1 MIVNICQMFTSVLF
15 KCNSRSNIVPGVLD
29 VLPYPHRH
37 PIRRHCVSPILG
49 MGKPNTGRLSNFL
62 KATELVK
69 SRARVQTQAVQQQSC
84 AANPPD
90 SWLEAWT
97 CTAFGGSRERGWQE
111 LSKP

>member
-62 KATELVK
+62 KATKLLHRKQE
-69 SRARVQTQAVQQQSC
+69 
-84 AANPPD
+84 NWD
-90 SWLEAWT
+90 SNIDRFTKVHALT
-97 CTAFGGSRERGWQE
+97 HVLCNV
-111 LSKP
+111 L